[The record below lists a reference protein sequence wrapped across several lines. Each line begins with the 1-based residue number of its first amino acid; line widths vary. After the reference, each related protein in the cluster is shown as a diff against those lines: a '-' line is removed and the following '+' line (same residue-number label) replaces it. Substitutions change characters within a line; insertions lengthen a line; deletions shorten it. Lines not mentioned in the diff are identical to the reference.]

1 MKSREEYIQFLH
13 RKLDEWNA
21 EIDRLAGLKDQVEEE
36 SRAELQ
42 TQIDSL
48 KQKRTGIEQQIR
60 EITATSAEAWDDMKS
75 GLDLA
80 WEAMNSAVQSA
91 VSRFI
96 K

>member
-1 MKSREEYIQFLH
+1 M
-13 RKLDEWNA
+13 D
-21 EIDRLAGLKDQVEEE
+21 

-42 TQIDSL
+42 NQIDSL
-48 KQKRTGIEQQIR
+48 KQKQGELEKQIG

-80 WEAMNSAVQSA
+80 WEAMNTAVKSA